1 VHLVLLLIATILITV
16 SQRSKNQK
24 LLFMG
29 AAMLSVSFILY
40 AFRLWTTALPPLYL
54 HGSGSMLVALPW
66 VILLF
71 LPPYRNRPAFWLGLS
86 VVTLAIL
93 FAPVSQGV
101 HWGPRLLL
109 FAVPLL
115 VIDLYQSDRAKGWL
129 FNSLLILTLAHT
141 ANSGLLAYARASES
155 FEHAKY
161 AAPKMG
167 NVVVC
172 PTRGQ
177 CLDLAPLWKDREFF
191 VASSPRELRQLL
203 IEFRSMEIDSVWLH
217 LDIYDRLYVDV
228 FPDENPVVWPYR
240 MTIVQSGNIYT
251 TRWRLYELVMNRK
264 DARWGEFLDLEAG
277 YLIGEKKWED
287 AAKLEEEAVALMPT
301 SAVIHSNL
309 ATALSAINRTDE
321 AIEHARIAMEL
332 DPDLQEPAVL
342 LRRLEAAQTSDSADR
357 AQPHSQDSTQAHGQV
372 P

>member
-1 VHLVLLLIATILITV
+1 
-16 SQRSKNQK
+16 
-24 LLFMG
+24 
-29 AAMLSVSFILY
+29 
-40 AFRLWTTALPPLYL
+40 
-54 HGSGSMLVALPW
+54 
-66 VILLF
+66 
-71 LPPYRNRPAFWLGLS
+71 
-86 VVTLAIL
+86 
-93 FAPVSQGV
+93 
-101 HWGPRLLL
+101 
-109 FAVPLL
+109 
-115 VIDLYQSDRAKGWL
+115 
-129 FNSLLILTLAHT
+129 LAHT

-177 CLDLAPLWKDREFF
+177 CLDFAPLWKDREFF